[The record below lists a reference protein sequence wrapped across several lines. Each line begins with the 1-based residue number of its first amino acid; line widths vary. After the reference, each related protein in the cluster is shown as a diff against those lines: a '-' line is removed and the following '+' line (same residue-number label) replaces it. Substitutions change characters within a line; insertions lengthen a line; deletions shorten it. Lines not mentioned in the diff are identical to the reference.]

1 MKSKLLIIL
10 IIFSLLSFPMFNN
23 DYIDITHM
31 VSLSSIGIS
40 YEENKINIH
49 SYVINNTS
57 MSKTDYNTS
66 SSNNNSIIIKTTN
79 DTFEEAF
86 FDLMNSTALV
96 VDFSHIETLILH
108 TSVFNEQLI
117 KELTNYIVNQKK
129 FYPKFNIYV
138 TNENLNEIYNINFLN
153 DTSSYYTL
161 LTEYKSDIEYHKTT
175 FIDLTNDFYED
186 NFFIMYPCIK
196 LNKNILSNNEIK
208 TSISIDGYYYFDKDI
223 KKIQFNELPLLY
235 FLYSTNDVIFKITN
249 ENYYLSN
256 YSLRTFKLHNKLYLL
271 YYIKSTY
278 QDDLKFII
286 KDLIISLYNEGIDV
300 LICGGIGGG
309 AQNALAQAGIKLYG
323 GVAGN
328 CDAAVEALLAGSLN
342 YNPNVEC
349 SHHGEG
355 HSCSGGCGEHGCG
368 SHGCGDHGCH

>member
-79 DTFEEAF
+79 DTFQEAF

-129 FYPKFNIYV
+129 FYPKFNVYV

-175 FIDLTNDFYED
+175 FIDLTNDFYEE
-186 NFFIMYPCIK
+186 NFFIMYPSIK
-196 LNKNILSNNEIK
+196 LNKNILSNNETK

-256 YSLRTFKLHNKLYLL
+256 YSLRTFKLYNKLYLL

-300 LICGGIGGG
+300 YNL
-309 AQNALAQAGIKLYG
+309 NYYNIKLENIKII
-323 GVAGN
+323 GVQKQ
-328 CDAAVEALLAGSLN
+328 LKKS
-342 YNPNVEC
+342 
-349 SHHGEG
+349 
-355 HSCSGGCGEHGCG
+355 
-368 SHGCGDHGCH
+368 

>member
-1 MKSKLLIIL
+1 
-10 IIFSLLSFPMFNN
+10 MFNN

-129 FYPKFNIYV
+129 FYPKFNVYV

-186 NFFIMYPCIK
+186 NFFIMYPSIK
-196 LNKNILSNNEIK
+196 LNKNILSNNETK

-235 FLYSTNDVIFKITN
+235 FLYSTNDVIFKIN
-249 ENYYLSN
+249 NKNYYLSN

-300 LICGGIGGG
+300 YNL
-309 AQNALAQAGIKLYG
+309 NYYNIKLENIKII
-323 GVAGN
+323 GVQKK
-328 CDAAVEALLAGSLN
+328 LKKS
-342 YNPNVEC
+342 
-349 SHHGEG
+349 
-355 HSCSGGCGEHGCG
+355 
-368 SHGCGDHGCH
+368 

>member
-1 MKSKLLIIL
+1 
-10 IIFSLLSFPMFNN
+10 MFNN

-129 FYPKFNIYV
+129 FYPKFNVYV
-138 TNENLNEIYNINFLN
+138 TNENLNEIYDINFLN

-186 NFFIMYPCIK
+186 NFFIMYPSIK
-196 LNKNILSNNEIK
+196 LNKNILSNNETK

-235 FLYSTNDVIFKITN
+235 FLYSTNDVIFKIN
-249 ENYYLSN
+249 NKNYYLSN

-300 LICGGIGGG
+300 YNL
-309 AQNALAQAGIKLYG
+309 NYYNIKLENIKII
-323 GVAGN
+323 GVQKQ
-328 CDAAVEALLAGSLN
+328 LKKS
-342 YNPNVEC
+342 
-349 SHHGEG
+349 
-355 HSCSGGCGEHGCG
+355 
-368 SHGCGDHGCH
+368 

>member
-1 MKSKLLIIL
+1 
-10 IIFSLLSFPMFNN
+10 MFNN

-129 FYPKFNIYV
+129 FYPKFNVYV

-186 NFFIMYPCIK
+186 NFFIMYPSIK
-196 LNKNILSNNEIK
+196 LNKNILANNETK

-223 KKIQFNELPLLY
+223 KKIQFDELPLLY
-235 FLYSTNDVIFKITN
+235 FLYSTNDVIFKIN
-249 ENYYLSN
+249 NKNYYLSN

-300 LICGGIGGG
+300 YNL
-309 AQNALAQAGIKLYG
+309 NYYNIKLENIKII
-323 GVAGN
+323 GVQKQ
-328 CDAAVEALLAGSLN
+328 LKKS
-342 YNPNVEC
+342 
-349 SHHGEG
+349 
-355 HSCSGGCGEHGCG
+355 
-368 SHGCGDHGCH
+368 

>member
-79 DTFEEAF
+79 NTFEEAF

-117 KELTNYIVNQKK
+117 KELINYIVNQKK
-129 FYPKFNIYV
+129 FYPKFNVYV

-186 NFFIMYPCIK
+186 NFFIMYPSIK
-196 LNKNILSNNEIK
+196 LNKNILSNNETK

-300 LICGGIGGG
+300 YNL
-309 AQNALAQAGIKLYG
+309 NYYNIKLENIKII
-323 GVAGN
+323 GVQKQ
-328 CDAAVEALLAGSLN
+328 LKKS
-342 YNPNVEC
+342 
-349 SHHGEG
+349 
-355 HSCSGGCGEHGCG
+355 
-368 SHGCGDHGCH
+368 

>member
-129 FYPKFNIYV
+129 FYPKFNVFV

-186 NFFIMYPCIK
+186 NFFIMYPSIK
-196 LNKNILSNNEIK
+196 LNKNILSNNETK
-208 TSISIDGYYYFDKDI
+208 TSISIDGYYYFDEDI

-249 ENYYLSN
+249 KNYYLSN
-256 YSLRTFKLHNKLYLL
+256 YSLRTFKVHNKLYLL
-271 YYIKSTY
+271 F
-278 QDDLKFII
+278 LF
-286 KDLIISLYNEGIDV
+286 
-300 LICGGIGGG
+300 
-309 AQNALAQAGIKLYG
+309 
-323 GVAGN
+323 
-328 CDAAVEALLAGSLN
+328 SLN
-342 YNPNVEC
+342 KY
-349 SHHGEG
+349 
-355 HSCSGGCGEHGCG
+355 
-368 SHGCGDHGCH
+368 

>member
-79 DTFEEAF
+79 DTFQEAF

-129 FYPKFNIYV
+129 FYPKFNVYV

-186 NFFIMYPCIK
+186 NFFIMYPSIK
-196 LNKNILSNNEIK
+196 LNKNILSNNETK

-256 YSLRTFKLHNKLYLL
+256 YSLRTFKLYNKLYLL

-300 LICGGIGGG
+300 YNL
-309 AQNALAQAGIKLYG
+309 NYYNIKLENIKII
-323 GVAGN
+323 GVQKQ
-328 CDAAVEALLAGSLN
+328 LKKS
-342 YNPNVEC
+342 
-349 SHHGEG
+349 
-355 HSCSGGCGEHGCG
+355 
-368 SHGCGDHGCH
+368 

>member
-1 MKSKLLIIL
+1 
-10 IIFSLLSFPMFNN
+10 
-23 DYIDITHM
+23 
-31 VSLSSIGIS
+31 
-40 YEENKINIH
+40 
-49 SYVINNTS
+49 

-79 DTFEEAF
+79 NTFEEAF

-108 TSVFNEQLI
+108 TSMFNEQLV

-129 FYPKFNIYV
+129 FYPKFNVYV

-175 FIDLTNDFYED
+175 FIDLTNDFHED
-186 NFFIMYPCIK
+186 NFFIMYPSIK
-196 LNKNILSNNEIK
+196 LNKNILSNNETK

-235 FLYSTNDVIFKITN
+235 FLYSTNDVIFKIN
-249 ENYYLSN
+249 NKNYYLSN

-278 QDDLKFII
+278 QDDIKFII

-300 LICGGIGGG
+300 YNL
-309 AQNALAQAGIKLYG
+309 NYYNIKLENIKII
-323 GVAGN
+323 GVQKQ
-328 CDAAVEALLAGSLN
+328 LKKS
-342 YNPNVEC
+342 
-349 SHHGEG
+349 
-355 HSCSGGCGEHGCG
+355 
-368 SHGCGDHGCH
+368 